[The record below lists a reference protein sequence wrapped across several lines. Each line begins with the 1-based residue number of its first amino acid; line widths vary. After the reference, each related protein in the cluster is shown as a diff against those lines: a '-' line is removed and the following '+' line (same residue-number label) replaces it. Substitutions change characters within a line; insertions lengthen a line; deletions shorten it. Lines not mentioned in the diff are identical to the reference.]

1 MFLNTF
7 SPTRSPNP
15 EAGSWV
21 VAPHQ
26 GRPFGTAQKRSW
38 LPPLCCLELASQRTL
53 SATPTSAASTPGAMQ
68 PDAARTLLGVT
79 AAANE
84 EQIKRAWREQ
94 ALQWHP
100 DKNGSGAP
108 SALRLQHTPHALSL
122 IHI

>member
-38 LPPLCCLELASQRTL
+38 FSPPSRRRERA
-53 SATPTSAASTPGAMQ
+53 
-68 PDAARTLLGVT
+68 LLRLLVHGHRADDEQHI
-79 AAANE
+79 AAA
-84 EQIKRAWREQ
+84 A
-94 ALQWHP
+94 AA
-100 DKNGSGAP
+100 DG
-108 SALRLQHTPHALSL
+108 
-122 IHI
+122 

>member
-38 LPPLCCLELASQRTL
+38 FRPPISKFGYCC
-53 SATPTSAASTPGAMQ
+53 GHF
-68 PDAARTLLGVT
+68 
-79 AAANE
+79 
-84 EQIKRAWREQ
+84 WC
-94 ALQWHP
+94 ALQLLRQAQAQESP
-100 DKNGSGAP
+100 KRCARRPVVRGMP
-108 SALRLQHTPHALSL
+108 SHHALDPF
-122 IHI
+122 

>member
-38 LPPLCCLELASQRTL
+38 SY
-53 SATPTSAASTPGAMQ
+53 TPGVLSSVLIMF
-68 PDAARTLLGVT
+68 ARRPLSS
-79 AAANE
+79 
-84 EQIKRAWREQ
+84 RR
-94 ALQWHP
+94 QWCSWCAEP
-100 DKNGSGAP
+100 P
-108 SALRLQHTPHALSL
+108 TR
-122 IHI
+122 

>member
-38 LPPLCCLELASQRTL
+38 LPPPNATENLHRVAS
-53 SATPTSAASTPGAMQ
+53 G
-68 PDAARTLLGVT
+68 
-79 AAANE
+79 NE
-84 EQIKRAWREQ
+84 PRAC
-94 ALQWHP
+94 
-100 DKNGSGAP
+100 
-108 SALRLQHTPHALSL
+108 
-122 IHI
+122 

>member
-38 LPPLCCLELASQRTL
+38 SLPPSERS
-53 SATPTSAASTPGAMQ
+53 SGE
-68 PDAARTLLGVT
+68 AR
-79 AAANE
+79 AANRDGC
-84 EQIKRAWREQ
+84 KHRAKGPPILDPARRSR
-94 ALQWHP
+94 A
-100 DKNGSGAP
+100 AP
-108 SALRLQHTPHALSL
+108 
-122 IHI
+122 